1 MLNIKNI
8 QQTVKVAT
16 TVAALMCFSSLA
28 QAYQYEQTARLI
40 NERLSYMKDVAGYK
54 AEQHLPIEDL
64 TQEKKVLDQSL
75 SEADSLGLTAKQ

>member
-40 NERLSYMKDVAGYK
+40 NERLSYMKDVAGY
-54 AEQHLPIEDL
+54 
-64 TQEKKVLDQSL
+64 
-75 SEADSLGLTAKQ
+75 

>member
-28 QAYQYEQTARLI
+28 QAYQYEQ
-40 NERLSYMKDVAGYK
+40 
-54 AEQHLPIEDL
+54 
-64 TQEKKVLDQSL
+64 
-75 SEADSLGLTAKQ
+75 